1 MFYGTYVAVTSVA
14 AGLVLIPG
22 APLIDILYLTR
33 ALNAIVLVPLLWA
46 IRTPARDRSLMGEH
60 ALGAA
65 GDVAARVAFAALT
78 VCVTA
83 LGWLTLS

>member
-14 AGLVLIPG
+14 AGLVLVPG
-22 APLIDILYLTR
+22 APLIDILYLTQ

-46 IRTPARDRSLMGEH
+46 IRTLARDRRLMGEH
-60 ALGAA
+60 ALGQT
-65 GDVAARVAFAALT
+65 GDIAALAAFT

-83 LGWLTLS
+83 LGWLTLN